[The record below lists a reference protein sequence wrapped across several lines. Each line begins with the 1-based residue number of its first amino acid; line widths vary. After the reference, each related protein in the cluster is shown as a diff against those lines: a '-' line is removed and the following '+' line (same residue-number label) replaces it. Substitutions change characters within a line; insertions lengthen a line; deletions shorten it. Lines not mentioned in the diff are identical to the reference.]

1 MATLAQA
8 SHAHTWR
15 RSSYSSVQGNCVEVA
30 GRLRYEVTVRDSKQH
45 DSAVLRFANP
55 EWACLLDSLGSYRLL
70 N

>member
-8 SHAHTWR
+8 NHAHMWR

-30 GRLRYEVTVRDSKQH
+30 GRLRCEVTVRDSKQH
-45 DSAVLRFANP
+45 GSAVLRFADP
-55 EWACLLDSLGSYRLL
+55 EWACLLNGLGAYRHL